1 MITINDLHATE
12 ATLYRTYAKGNKLD
26 TNQSKAIKAYITE
39 GPKGYAKIVQ
49 VAELL
54 KATAES
60 EGLTLKEATA
70 KIRTQVSRVL
80 NTLDTGESLQ
90 GLGEGQKVEI
100 KAKAESNSDTVE
112 GEIAE
117 KAPTPESTVEANT
130 KSITHEQA
138 WSFVEQYYTLD
149 EVEALRGAVKA
160 RIKSDAKVDAVVKAF
175 KVA

>member
-80 NTLDTGESLQ
+80 NTLDTGLSLQ
-90 GLGEGQKVEI
+90 GLGADQKVEI

-112 GEIAE
+112 GEL
-117 KAPTPESTVEANT
+117 APSPESTVEANT